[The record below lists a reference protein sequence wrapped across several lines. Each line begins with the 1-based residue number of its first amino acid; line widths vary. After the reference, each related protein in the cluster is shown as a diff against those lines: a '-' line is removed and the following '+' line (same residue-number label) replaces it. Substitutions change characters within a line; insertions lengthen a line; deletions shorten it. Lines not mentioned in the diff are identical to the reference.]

1 MKKDVIIEY
10 MEIDVP
16 WENKEAIPEE
26 PEIVE
31 KPPVTTTLS
40 DRLKQIRRDHH
51 LSVKAIAESIYVTQ
65 ATWTAYERGI
75 SSPSPSVRWYLQCV
89 YHVNEDWLESGA
101 GEIYEDGYKPGDE
114 LGKVLD
120 YTEKMK
126 ADAAKLV
133 EGLQQREHIRAAA
146 KLVAEMVT
154 SESGLKQSE
163 KQEEQVEATD
173 SD

>member
-10 MEIDVP
+10 MEIEVP
-16 WENKEAIPEE
+16 WENKEAISVE

-31 KPPVTTTLS
+31 KPPITTTLPE
-40 DRLKQIRRDHH
+40 RLKEIRRDHH

-89 YHVNEDWLESGA
+89 YHVKEDWLESGA
-101 GEIYEDGYKPGDE
+101 GEIYEEGYKPGNE

-120 YTEKMK
+120 YTEKIK
-126 ADAAKLV
+126 VDAAKMV
-133 EGLQQREHIRAAA
+133 AGLQKREQIRAAA
-146 KLVAEMVT
+146 KLVAGLVT
-154 SESGLKQSE
+154 NETGSKQSE
-163 KQEEQVEATD
+163 KKEEPD
-173 SD
+173 SSA